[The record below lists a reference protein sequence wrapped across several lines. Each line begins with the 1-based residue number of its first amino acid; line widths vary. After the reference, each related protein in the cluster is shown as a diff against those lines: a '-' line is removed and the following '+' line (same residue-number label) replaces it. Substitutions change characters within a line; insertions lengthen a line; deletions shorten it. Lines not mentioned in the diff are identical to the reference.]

1 LSSFLAETR
10 IKNKTLPST
19 DALLDAYI
27 IAYEDGWGKMTLT
40 CSKISFGS
48 FSR

>member
-1 LSSFLAETR
+1 LPSFPAETW
-10 IKNKTLPST
+10 IKNKSLPDT
-19 DALLDAYI
+19 EALLDGYI
-27 IAYEDGWGKMTLT
+27 IAYEDGWEKMTLT